1 MKLIFNRKFSSII
14 TPVSIDYASLLNNSN
29 LSSEIIQAFG
39 SSGLGILSIKN
50 IPNYT
55 EKRLRLLPLARSL
68 AQLPQTSKEKLEKPE
83 VNYSVG
89 WSHGKENYGD
99 KPDYSKGSF
108 YANPEIDEP
117 VAQGEWPNN
126 VWPKESLPELE
137 PAFKSLGQEIIKVGS
152 LLAKHLDLFLA
163 EKVKNYQQNTLEN
176 IVIHHKS
183 HVGRLLHY
191 FSQQES
197 SQNWCGW
204 HNEVDNA
211 NAGLFIRNRKG
222 ESVKIKVNADE
233 LCFQIG
239 ETAQILSGGILQATP
254 HAVMTDSKLGNVS
267 RNTFALFLEPR
278 GYFVLNS
285 DNENQVFVE
294 HEGVPSLRK
303 RWSQGIT
310 FGEFS
315 KKTIEFFNK

>member
-1 MKLIFNRKFSSII
+1 M
-14 TPVSIDYASLLNNSN
+14 
-29 LSSEIIQAFG
+29 
-39 SSGLGILSIKN
+39 
-50 IPNYT
+50 
-55 EKRLRLLPLARSL
+55 
-68 AQLPQTSKEKLEKPE
+68 
-83 VNYSVG
+83 
-89 WSHGKENYGD
+89 
-99 KPDYSKGSF
+99 
-108 YANPEIDEP
+108 
-117 VAQGEWPNN
+117 
-126 VWPKESLPELE
+126 
-137 PAFKSLGQEIIKVGS
+137 
-152 LLAKHLDLFLA
+152 
-163 EKVKNYQQNTLEN
+163 
-176 IVIHHKS
+176 
-183 HVGRLLHY
+183 
-191 FSQQES
+191 
-197 SQNWCGW
+197 
-204 HNEVDNA
+204 DNA